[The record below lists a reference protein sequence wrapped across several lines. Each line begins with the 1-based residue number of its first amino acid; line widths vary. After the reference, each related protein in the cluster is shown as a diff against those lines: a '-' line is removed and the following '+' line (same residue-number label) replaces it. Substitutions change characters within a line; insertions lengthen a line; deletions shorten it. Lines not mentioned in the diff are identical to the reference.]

1 MAYDII
7 FTQSYTKKEKRFLK
21 KHPDI
26 LNQYVKTLELLEL
39 NPFHNSLRLHKL
51 EGGLNGLYS
60 VSINIQY
67 RITVEFLIKE
77 DSIIP
82 VDVGTHD
89 DVY

>member
-67 RITVEFLIKE
+67 RITVEFLIKD

>member
-67 RITVEFLIKE
+67 RITVDFLIKD

>member
-26 LNQYVKTLELLEL
+26 FNQYVKTLELLGL

-67 RITVEFLIKE
+67 RITVEFLIKD